1 MAKAGQV
8 IHTVC
13 HQKVDI
19 VVQIMA
25 ANVVPG
31 QFQVGPLMQFLKC
44 GVVAHQ
50 AWVDVVVSKAMRQ
63 IAEVM
68 LLKVQQLLQAIAL
81 HYVPADQIVADRRQ
95 LIMLGVT
102 LMFME
107 HQQD

>member
-1 MAKAGQV
+1 MANRGQV

-13 HQKVDI
+13 HQFPDI

-44 GVVAHQ
+44 GAVAHQ
-50 AWVDVVVSKAMRQ
+50 AKVDVVVCKAMRQ

-68 LLKVQQLLQAIAL
+68 LLKVQQLLQAITL
-81 HYVPADQIVADRRQ
+81 HYVPADQIVADQ
-95 LIMLGVT
+95 SKVIMLGVT